1 MKETESSGLRN
12 GFPGLYRRRCA
23 LPYFQQGKRELD
35 DSTSAGGSHRGRA
48 MRRDAGDEIRSVE
61 DYRSYLVLLARLQ
74 IGPRL
79 RAKVDASDVVQQA
92 ILHAHERR
100 DQFRGAT
107 EGEWLA
113 WLRAILAN
121 ALGAV
126 VRRYD
131 AQARDPGR
139 ERSLEAEL
147 ERSSSRLEG
156 LLVTDLTSPSER
168 AVRGEE
174 LLRLTHALARL
185 PEDQRRVVEL
195 HYLKGLPVAE
205 VAEQIGRTR
214 PSAVGLLFR
223 GLKRLR
229 ELLREPEE
237 SCHES

>member
-1 MKETESSGLRN
+1 M
-12 GFPGLYRRRCA
+12 RCD
-23 LPYFQQGKRELD
+23 GRD
-35 DSTSAGGSHRGRA
+35 DF
-48 MRRDAGDEIRSVE
+48 RSVE
-61 DYRSYLVLLARLQ
+61 DYRNYLLLLVRVQ
-74 IGPRL
+74 MGPRL

-107 EGEWLA
+107 EGEWQA

-121 ALGAV
+121 ALAAM

-131 AQARDPGR
+131 AQARDPRR

-156 LLVTDLTSPSER
+156 LLAADLTSPSER

-174 LLRLTHALARL
+174 LLRLAHALTEL
-185 PEDQRRVVEL
+185 PDDQRRVVEL
-195 HYLKGLPVAE
+195 HYLKGLAVAD

-214 PSAVGLLFR
+214 PAAVGLLFR

-229 ELLREPEE
+229 ELLRDPVE
-237 SCHES
+237 SSHES